1 MPHDTPQQLRWPILN
16 FHLSSRF
23 WQTVNTILHRRPS
36 NILPFPPPTSSLA
49 DKFASFFSEKITKRK
64 SPNSTLLRRQQ
75 LTPHRHTLNHLL
87 YHLNVALS
95 ALPQLTISPDSSI
108 NHRTNSAIL
117 ILFLCLSSSSAA
129 TFLHRLSQTLSICLF
144 PLVNFHLSSNRLL
157 SLLWSRNQALTENH
171 YLTTGQSLIFPFSQN
186 LPSLLSGTAF
196 MNNCHITPCSIFSN
210 MPTQSL
216 IPLNL
221 PCWWSTT
228 IS

>member
-95 ALPQLTISPDSSI
+95 ALPQLTIPPDSSI
-108 NHRTNSAIL
+108 NHRTNSATWSYFYVSPQAVLPHSCTGYHKHCQSVSFHWWISIL
-117 ILFLCLSSSSAA
+117 VQTDYCQSSDQE
-129 TFLHRLSQTLSICLF
+129 TKPWQR
-144 PLVNFHLSSNRLL
+144 
-157 SLLWSRNQALTENH
+157 
-171 YLTTGQSLIFPFSQN
+171 
-186 LPSLLSGTAF
+186 
-196 MNNCHITPCSIFSN
+196 ITI
-210 MPTQSL
+210 
-216 IPLNL
+216 
-221 PCWWSTT
+221 
-228 IS
+228 